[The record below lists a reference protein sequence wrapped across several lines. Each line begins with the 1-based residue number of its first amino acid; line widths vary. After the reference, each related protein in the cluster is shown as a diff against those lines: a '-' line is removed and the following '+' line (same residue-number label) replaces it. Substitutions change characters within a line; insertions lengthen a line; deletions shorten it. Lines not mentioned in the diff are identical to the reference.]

1 MYRDQQLAKLNL
13 ASRPSMPLPKLIYQ
27 SPSNPSTP
35 NSRPSPCIDQTF
47 CALLYERVKEM
58 TSVSWRAGLTM
69 GGEVC
74 GLRRL
79 MRWEEGWGHLLHPLV
94 KQSTEG
100 LVDATEKLDLASDLD
115 SRQTEARDAAVE
127 VTVNGRLGLVAIGV

>member
-35 NSRPSPCIDQTF
+35 NSRPSPS
-47 CALLYERVKEM
+47 LLPPHQAPQSAYFPTHGQSSAPRY
-58 TSVSWRAGLTM
+58 T
-69 GGEVC
+69 
-74 GLRRL
+74 
-79 MRWEEGWGHLLHPLV
+79 GHLLHPLV

-127 VTVNGRLGLVAIGV
+127 VTVNGRLGLVAIGTNR